1 MDSVSS
7 NALLIDGMV
16 PKYSSNLQIAY
27 ALVQNYFDKSEGERD
42 DNMHFLISASPSSD
56 LRKINYIFLL

>member
-27 ALVQNYFDKSEGERD
+27 ALVQNYFDKSEGERE
-42 DNMHFLISASPSSD
+42 
-56 LRKINYIFLL
+56 RR